1 MNLTPKAKEAKA
13 KINEWE
19 YIKMKSFC
27 TEKVTINKTKRK
39 PTKWEKMFVN
49 NTSEKG
55 LLFKI
60 YKEPI
65 QL

>member
-1 MNLTPKAKEAKA
+1 MNLAPKAKEAKA
-13 KINEWE
+13 KINERE
-19 YIKMKSFC
+19 YIKMKSFY
-27 TEKVTINKTKRK
+27 TVKVTINKTKRQ
-39 PTKWEKMFVN
+39 PTIWKKMFVN
-49 NTSEKG
+49 NTSENG